1 MSLNLRIG
9 HAAIYARNKARLL
22 SFYQEVF
29 NMELLQELSYEEVS
43 RLSFNGHEHYQLSV
57 VSHPKEVHMTFYT
70 KTLADLVTFR
80 QRLLMSSIPV
90 GQLLLRDEGISFQ
103 FSDPEGNRIEIA
115 WLCQS

>member
-9 HAAIYARNKARLL
+9 HAAIYARDKSRLL

-29 NMELLQELSYEEVS
+29 NMRLLHEVSHEEVS
-43 RLSFNGHEHYQLSV
+43 RLSFNGHNHYQLSV

-80 QRLLMSSIPV
+80 QRLMSSNIPA
-90 GQLLLRDEGISFQ
+90 GQLLLRDEGVSFQ
-103 FSDPEGNRIEIA
+103 FSDPEGNRIEMA
-115 WLCQS
+115 WLCE